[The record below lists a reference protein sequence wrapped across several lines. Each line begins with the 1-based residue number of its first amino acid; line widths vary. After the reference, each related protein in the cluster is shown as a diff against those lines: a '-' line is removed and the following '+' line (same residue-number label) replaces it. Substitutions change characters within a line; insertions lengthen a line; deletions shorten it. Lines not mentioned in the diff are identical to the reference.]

1 MIRVLRVVRI
11 ARVRG
16 TWRCRCQPM
25 GPGETTVT
33 TVLLGPGLVFKGRTL
48 SFLGRVDSSPIL
60 EKMNLV
66 DAIFFQTVD

>member
-16 TWRCRCQPM
+16 TWRWRCQPI
-25 GPGETTVT
+25 GPGETTV
-33 TVLLGPGLVFKGRTL
+33 LLGARPGFKGRTL
-48 SFLGRVDSSPIL
+48 RFLGGVDSSPIL

-66 DAIFFQTVD
+66 DAIFFQMVD